1 MTRTLARTGIAAV
14 VVAGAIIAGGG
25 LQAQARP
32 MILINSEIVIT
43 YYSNAQHSAEVG
55 QRYIGGCSLGYLDWG
70 KTSSYTTSS
79 GFTCQP

>member
-14 VVAGAIIAGGG
+14 VLAGATIAGGG